1 MISPSREPA
10 NPASSLR
17 TDRIIGKSG
26 KEICLGVTRFEKKAV
41 VGERKRRLL
50 LPLTHSG
57 MRYGNWLSKLQ
68 EHPYVLSGGAQLP
81 LCAEEAG
88 GTENLGKARF
98 QVLSTKNYGTTVP
111 RPPKMSGTSAIDY
124 QGGQRD
130 GNHSYR
136 NTGIVA
142 DRRASDLA
150 L

>member
-1 MISPSREPA
+1 
-10 NPASSLR
+10 
-17 TDRIIGKSG
+17 
-26 KEICLGVTRFEKKAV
+26 
-41 VGERKRRLL
+41 
-50 LPLTHSG
+50 
-57 MRYGNWLSKLQ
+57 MRYG
-68 EHPYVLSGGAQLP
+68 QLAVAATGTA
-81 LCAEEAG
+81 LCTTRRRSTIVVRRGEAG
-88 GTENLGKARF
+88 GTESLGKARF